1 MLSLFLPLLFQGLYT
16 KASHCPIPAHAA
28 LFPLTPLSSCSSS
41 RSFFPR
47 FEKSRYLSTFQRFVL
62 LLSVFGIMWHP
73 FLPSFSLFPVLPFLI
88 ILPLFSFHCSRLA
101 IIKSPYPNIGE
112 ICERLGRTISQS
124 VADIRVSLIVAH
136 ALNADNR
143 KSQQPLS

>member
-28 LFPLTPLSSCSSS
+28 LFPLTPLFSCSSS

-62 LLSVFGIMWHP
+62 FLSAIGIMWHP
-73 FLPSFSLFPVLPFLI
+73 FLPSSFLFPAFSFLI

-101 IIKSPYPNIGE
+101 IIKSPYQNIGE
-112 ICERLGRTISQS
+112 ICERKVRTVQPVSRGH
-124 VADIRVSLIVAH
+124 RVSQIVAQ
-136 ALNADNR
+136 AR
-143 KSQQPLS
+143 